1 MKLIT
6 VLATCIHVCI
16 ELNNNVL
23 KRLLFDYAK
32 KKIQKNQIIVLYI
45 KIASMDTNTPLYRI
59 MDRWIRHHNGSII
72 HQLIHHDL

>member
-6 VLATCIHVCI
+6 ILATCIHVCI
-16 ELNNNVL
+16 ETNNNVL

-32 KKIQKNQIIVLYI
+32 KKIQKNHIIILYI
-45 KIASMDTNTPLYRI
+45 KIASMDTKTPLYRI
-59 MDRWIRHHNGSII
+59 MNRWIRTQSGAII

>member
-1 MKLIT
+1 MNLIA

-16 ELNNNVL
+16 ETNNNVL

-32 KKIQKNQIIVLYI
+32 KKISKNQIILLYI
-45 KIASMDTNTPLYRI
+45 KIASMDENKPFYKI